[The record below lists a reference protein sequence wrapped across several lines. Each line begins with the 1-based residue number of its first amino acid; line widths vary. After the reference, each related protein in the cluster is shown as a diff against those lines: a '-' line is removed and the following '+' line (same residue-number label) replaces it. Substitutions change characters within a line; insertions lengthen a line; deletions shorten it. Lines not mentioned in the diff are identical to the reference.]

1 MFHQSPVNILMCVYQ
16 LLYRQT
22 NRGIKY
28 EYAIKRN
35 ASLSS
40 VLPRLPTGQGLVPAA
55 ALQPVHSSRPPPAVL
70 RNTAPGGGQLPNTA
84 PLPRLPAGAG

>member
-1 MFHQSPVNILMCVYQ
+1 MFRHGQVDILMCMYQ

-55 ALQPVHSSRPPPAVL
+55 SLQPAHSARPPPGVH
-70 RNTAPGGGQLPNTA
+70 RNTGPGGNQLPNTA
-84 PLPRLPAGAG
+84 PLPLLPAGTG

>member
-1 MFHQSPVNILMCVYQ
+1 MFRHGQVDILMCMYQ

-55 ALQPVHSSRPPPAVL
+55 SLQPTLSARSGVH
-70 RNTAPGGGQLPNTA
+70 RNTGSGGSQLPNTA
-84 PLPRLPAGAG
+84 PLPLLPAGTG